1 MSHAAIIFRND
12 NSNNTEHQTYGVATK
27 PNRPKTLPTLNDTE
41 MTDRRLKIGITHGDI
56 NGISYEIMIKALA
69 DPRMCELCTPI
80 VYGSNKVAGFYK
92 RDMPEYSSFSFN
104 VIGSAQEASPKHPNI
119 INCIDDNVRIEV
131 GKSTQLAGQYAVA
144 ALNAAMKDLASGAI
158 DAVVTCPINKAN
170 VQSDQFDFVGH
181 TEYFASNFGGKTPL
195 MFMVSDI
202 LKIGLVTIHEPLVK
216 VTARI
221 TPENILEK
229 IRMMHRSLIRDFS
242 IRSPRI
248 AVLSL
253 NPHAG
258 DCGLLGRE
266 EEEIIAPAIKSAVF
280 EGISAYGP
288 YGADGFFAH
297 GSYTKFDGVL
307 AMYHDQGL
315 IPFKILSGEEGVN
328 YTAGLD
334 IVRTSPD
341 HGVAYDIA
349 GKNIAD
355 ETSLRTA
362 IYRAIDICRNRNIFA
377 EISANPLKTASK
389 EHWGADESVPMD
401 QQ

>member
-1 MSHAAIIFRND
+1 MKGYGCIASFASHKNIL
-12 NSNNTEHQTYGVATK
+12 SMTEK
-27 PNRPKTLPTLNDTE
+27 K
-41 MTDRRLKIGITHGDI
+41 LKIGITHGDI
-56 NGISYEIMIKALA
+56 NGVNYEIMIKALS
-69 DPRMCELCTPI
+69 DTRICELCTPI
-80 VYGSNKVAGFYK
+80 VYGSNKAAGFYK
-92 RDMPEYSSFSFN
+92 RDMGEYSSFSFN
-104 VIGSAQEASPKHPNI
+104 VIGSPAEASTKHPNI

-131 GKSTQLAGQYAVA
+131 GKSTLLAGQYAVA
-144 ALNAAMKDLASGAI
+144 ALNAAMKDLEAGNI
-158 DAVVTCPINKAN
+158 DAVVTCPINKSN

-195 MFMVSDI
+195 MFMVSDS
-202 LKIGLVTIHEPLVK
+202 LKVGLVTIHEPIVK
-216 VTARI
+216 VVGRI
-221 TPENILEK
+221 NTESILEK
-229 IRMMHRSLIRDFS
+229 LRLMQRSLIRDFA

-248 AVLSL
+248 AVMSL

-266 EEEIIAPAIKSAVF
+266 EEEIIIPAIKSASF
-280 EGISAYGP
+280 EGIQAYGP

-297 GSYTKFDGVL
+297 GSHLKFDAVL

-315 IPFKILSGEEGVN
+315 IPFKLLSREEGVN

-355 ETSLRTA
+355 ESSLRSA
-362 IYRAIDICRNRNIFA
+362 IYRAIDICRNRNIFD
-377 EISANPLKTASK
+377 EISANPLKIASRD
-389 EHWGADESVPMD
+389 HWGADESVPME
-401 QQ
+401 QPHE